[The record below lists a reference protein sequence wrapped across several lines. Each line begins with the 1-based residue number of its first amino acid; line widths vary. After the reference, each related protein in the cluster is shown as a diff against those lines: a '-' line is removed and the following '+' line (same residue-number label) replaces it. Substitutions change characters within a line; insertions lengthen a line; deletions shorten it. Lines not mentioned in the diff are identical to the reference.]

1 MRKMIKTLII
11 IALVTLASLN
21 KANAD
26 WSLSYKGKLRTPLDL
41 YTQEGSRLEKGNYNI
56 EVECR
61 QKCSLQLFQGDQ
73 VVANLEGTLSRGYQ
87 KRKTA
92 LMIPIV
98 GTIFL
103 QSSIKAGRSDAER
116 RFSQT
121 GRPQYVEETHDWQGS
136 LRIFKTKS
144 SNDGKVYIVFHE
156 KGRSSRYRQVE
167 FKLLSSKP

>member
-1 MRKMIKTLII
+1 MKKTVERIP
-11 IALVTLASLN
+11 VQKT
-21 KANAD
+21 
-26 WSLSYKGKLRTPLDL
+26 YKLYIGGAFPRTESGRYFPLKD
-41 YTQEGSRLEKGNYNI
+41 
-56 EVECR
+56 VD
-61 QKCSLQLFQGDQ
+61 DQ

-103 QSSIKAGRSDAER
+103 QSSIKTGRSDAER

>member
-103 QSSIKAGRSDAER
+103 QSSIKTGRSDAER

-156 KGRSSRYRQVE
+156 KDRSSRYRQVE

>member
-1 MRKMIKTLII
+1 MIKTLII

-41 YTQEGSRLEKGNYNI
+41 YTQEGSRLEKGSYNI

-103 QSSIKAGRSDAER
+103 QSSIKSVIIA
-116 RFSQT
+116 FT
-121 GRPQYVEETHDWQGS
+121 
-136 LRIFKTKS
+136 
-144 SNDGKVYIVFHE
+144 
-156 KGRSSRYRQVE
+156 
-167 FKLLSSKP
+167 

>member
-1 MRKMIKTLII
+1 MSKMIKTLII

-21 KANAD
+21 KANDD

-103 QSSIKAGRSDAER
+103 QSSIKTGRSDAER

>member
-11 IALVTLASLN
+11 IILVIIVSLS

-26 WSLSYKGKLRTPLDL
+26 LNLSYKGKLRTPLDL
-41 YTQEGSRLEKGNYNI
+41 YTQEGSRLEKGTYN
-56 EVECR
+56 VKLECR

-87 KRKTA
+87 KKKTA

-103 QSSIKAGRSDAER
+103 QSSIKTGRSDAER

>member
-1 MRKMIKTLII
+1 MIKTLII

-21 KANAD
+21 KANDD

-87 KRKTA
+87 KRNTA

-103 QSSIKAGRSDAER
+103 QSSIKTTGPVVIDRLNSSCCLRSLE
-116 RFSQT
+116 FQN
-121 GRPQYVEETHDWQGS
+121 PQRKTHFN
-136 LRIFKTKS
+136 L
-144 SNDGKVYIVFHE
+144 NN
-156 KGRSSRYRQVE
+156 
-167 FKLLSSKP
+167 LLLWT

>member
-26 WSLSYKGKLRTPLDL
+26 LSLSYKGKLRTPLDL

-61 QKCSLQLFQGDQ
+61 QNCSLQLFQGDQ

-103 QSSIKAGRSDAER
+103 QSSIKTGRSDAER

-156 KGRSSRYRQVE
+156 KDRSSRYRQVE

>member
-26 WSLSYKGKLRTPLDL
+26 LSLSYKGKLRTPLDL

-92 LMIPIV
+92 LMNPIV

-103 QSSIKAGRSDAER
+103 QSSIKTGRSDAER

-156 KGRSSRYRQVE
+156 KDRSSRYRQVE